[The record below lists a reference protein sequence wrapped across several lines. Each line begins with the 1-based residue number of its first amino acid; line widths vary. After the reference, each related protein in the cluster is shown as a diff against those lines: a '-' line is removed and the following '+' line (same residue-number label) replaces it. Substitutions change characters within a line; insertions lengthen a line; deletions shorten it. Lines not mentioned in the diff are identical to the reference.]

1 MAGPEEIAK
10 HIQELGSDDIHA
22 REQARFMLIEAGG
35 DATPFLIDILKTGV
49 ERKRWE
55 AARLLGEIRD
65 PAAADVLVETLMDQS
80 IGVHWAASEA
90 LVALGQAAIVPLLNG
105 LIRHFDSARFRQG
118 AYHVLHTFEHFQ
130 QLDAKALEV
139 LDALRS
145 VEPSASAPWAAERAI
160 EAYMFRHKR

>member
-1 MAGPEEIAK
+1 LAGTQEIEK
-10 HIQELGSDDIHA
+10 HIQELGSEDIHE
-22 REQARFMLIEAGG
+22 REQARYLLIDAGNE
-35 DATPFLIDILKTGV
+35 ATPLLLEVLKTGG

-55 AARLLGEIRD
+55 AAKLLGEIRD
-65 PAAADVLVETLMDQS
+65 PAAAEALVEALVDQS

-90 LVALGQAAIVPLLNG
+90 LIAIGQAAIIPLLNG
-105 LIRHFDSARFRQG
+105 LIHHFDSARFRQG

-130 QLDAKALEV
+130 QLDLRALEV

-160 EAYMFRHKR
+160 EAYMFRHKK

>member
-1 MAGPEEIAK
+1 MAGTPEIEK
-10 HIQELGSDDIHA
+10 HIQDLGSDDIHVREHA
-22 REQARFMLIEAGG
+22 RYLLIEAGE
-35 DATPFLIDILKTGV
+35 DASPLLVDILKTGG

-65 PAAADVLVETLMDQS
+65 PATAEALVQALVDQS

-90 LVALGQAAIVPLLNG
+90 LIAIGQAAIVPLLNG

-160 EAYMFRHKR
+160 EAYMFRHKK